1 MVLSK
6 EMSREL
12 KAYRVRLG
20 LTQKDIA
27 SKLGISEFAYN
38 KRENGRVDFTL
49 SELRKLKQ
57 ILRMGDDDVIRIFFS
72 NNVA

>member
-6 EMSREL
+6 EISREL

-27 SKLGISEFAYN
+27 NKLGISEFAYN
-38 KRENGRVDFTL
+38 KRENGHVDFTL

-57 ILRMGDDDVIRIFFS
+57 VLGMGDDDLIRIFF
-72 NNVA
+72 